1 MSQNNFRKLTG
12 LFFIVGAMLVN
23 IPYTLLIMNF
33 DYPDVLRLPTAEILT
48 KFQAGGNALIYT
60 WLAFAWVGLP
70 MLFGAIML
78 KRVLADE
85 QAPFL
90 ETATTLGAVVGVA
103 EKDADQQPAPGRRER
118 PCKLVPV
125 GAREFAARER
135 NHRLRR
141 HDERA
146 ARGVDLA
153 QQRLQMRAHQGRIE
167 LQVLRDVGLQQAHF
181 ELAAGSRETRRQHV
195 RRGDHDRREAGD
207 AQAPAHTD
215 RAQTRR
221 QRRRKKCRK
230 RAQTVDADP
239 RRPGRKRPDGMR
251 VARCDPREAGEEDA
265 AREFGEQPAGG
276 KQQGVGERRT

>member
-90 ETATTLGAVVGVA
+90 ETATTLGVIGFIVQVVGLLRWVFV
-103 EKDADQQPAPGRRER
+103 
-118 PCKLVPV
+118 VPV
-125 GAREFAARER
+125 LARLYTDPTTDSATQAAV
-135 NHRLRR
+135 
-141 HDERA
+141 A
-146 ARGVDLA
+146 AVFTAVHQYGGVILGEHMGQLLIILWMSMISGIAYKSKIFSKWVAILGWVASAIYLLA
-153 QQRLQMRAHQGRIE
+153 QTE
-167 LQVLRDVGLQQAHF
+167 LLATAIPTFPVVDWAGLVGSL
-181 ELAAGSRETRRQHV
+181 LWLV
-195 RRGDHDRREAGD
+195 WMI
-207 AQAPAHTD
+207 
-215 RAQTRR
+215 
-221 QRRRKKCRK
+221 
-230 RAQTVDADP
+230 V
-239 RRPGRKRPDGMR
+239 M
-251 VARCDPREAGEEDA
+251 
-265 AREFGEQPAGG
+265 
-276 KQQGVGERRT
+276 GVYLVKYKE

>member
-90 ETATTLGAVVGVA
+90 ETATTLGVIGFIVQVVGLLRWVFV
-103 EKDADQQPAPGRRER
+103 
-118 PCKLVPV
+118 VPV
-125 GAREFAARER
+125 LARLYTDPTTDSATQAAV
-135 NHRLRR
+135 
-141 HDERA
+141 A
-146 ARGVDLA
+146 AVFTAVHQYGGVILGEHMGQLLIILWMSMISGIAYKSKIFSKWVAILGWVAAAIYLLA
-153 QQRLQMRAHQGRIE
+153 QTE
-167 LQVLRDVGLQQAHF
+167 LLATAIPTFPVVDWAGLVGSL
-181 ELAAGSRETRRQHV
+181 LWLV
-195 RRGDHDRREAGD
+195 WMI
-207 AQAPAHTD
+207 
-215 RAQTRR
+215 
-221 QRRRKKCRK
+221 
-230 RAQTVDADP
+230 V
-239 RRPGRKRPDGMR
+239 M
-251 VARCDPREAGEEDA
+251 
-265 AREFGEQPAGG
+265 
-276 KQQGVGERRT
+276 GVYLVKYKE